1 MYPFNCVCSNKYS
14 LQIPLGE
21 LGDLSTEC
29 KPKPHKHIALG
40 FCRKQQVD
48 TVIFIVSLYHS
59 NHSMIYLG
67 LQLIWTL
74 LHVGRLS
81 LISGPNS
88 CSHVLHGEYLFR
100 TIST

>member
-1 MYPFNCVCSNKYS
+1 MYLCNAFSCFLFLQKLQNKYTGMTDEEEVCIFVNVFVQICNNEPS

-48 TVIFIVSLYHS
+48 TVIFIVS
-59 NHSMIYLG
+59 
-67 LQLIWTL
+67 
-74 LHVGRLS
+74 
-81 LISGPNS
+81 
-88 CSHVLHGEYLFR
+88 F
-100 TIST
+100 

>member
-1 MYPFNCVCSNKYS
+1 MTDEEEVCIFGNVFVQICNNKPS

-48 TVIFIVSLYHS
+48 TVIFIVS
-59 NHSMIYLG
+59 
-67 LQLIWTL
+67 
-74 LHVGRLS
+74 
-81 LISGPNS
+81 
-88 CSHVLHGEYLFR
+88 F
-100 TIST
+100 

>member
-1 MYPFNCVCSNKYS
+1 MTDEEEVCIFGNVFEQININELS

-48 TVIFIVSLYHS
+48 TVIFIVS
-59 NHSMIYLG
+59 
-67 LQLIWTL
+67 
-74 LHVGRLS
+74 
-81 LISGPNS
+81 
-88 CSHVLHGEYLFR
+88 F
-100 TIST
+100 